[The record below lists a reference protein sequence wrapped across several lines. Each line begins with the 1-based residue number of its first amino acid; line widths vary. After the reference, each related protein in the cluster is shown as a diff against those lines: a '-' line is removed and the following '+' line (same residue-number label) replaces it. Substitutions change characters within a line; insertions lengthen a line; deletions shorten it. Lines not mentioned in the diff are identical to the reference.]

1 LHEAHRSK
9 ELLHLGVNI
18 RVFQSLLYTSMI
30 AYSIS
35 YKVPVH
41 MSERTQHGN
50 RGLET
55 GTPDLQTHRTQNV
68 TTVHGTK
75 KYGKEILV

>member
-1 LHEAHRSK
+1 
-9 ELLHLGVNI
+9 
-18 RVFQSLLYTSMI
+18 MI

-75 KYGKEILV
+75 KYGNEIFV